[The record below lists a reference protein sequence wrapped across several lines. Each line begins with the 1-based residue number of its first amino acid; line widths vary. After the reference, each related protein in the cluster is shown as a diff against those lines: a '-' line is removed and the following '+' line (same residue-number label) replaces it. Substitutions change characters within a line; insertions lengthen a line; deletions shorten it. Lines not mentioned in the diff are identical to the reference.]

1 MKNKKLRV
9 FRILAELSQRDL
21 AKEAGISQ
29 GKYSFIESGKI
40 FPTKD
45 EDRKAIAEALAKALS
60 TKQENIRF

>member
-29 GKYSFIESGKI
+29 GKYSLIESGKI
-40 FPTKD
+40 FPPKD
-45 EDRKAIAEALAKALS
+45 EDRQAIIDVLAKALS
-60 TKQENIRF
+60 SKPENIRF